1 VMNLV
6 GLLVTPAIV
15 EFSLNGQST
24 KTAIVCAISTLI
36 IIAALV
42 RNRRHH
48 AVGIEY

>member
-1 VMNLV
+1 MNLV

-15 EFSLNGQST
+15 EFSLTDQST
-24 KTAIVCAISTLI
+24 KIAVTAAVATVI